1 MKLGTLNLVCMLIV
15 ASGGMAMDDKLP
27 PKEASS
33 WPCDHTNFD
42 K

>member
-15 ASGGMAMDDKLP
+15 ASMAMDGKLP